1 VLQIEK
7 KANHSTG
14 IKRWLEA
21 CPERCPEPA
30 AGRPPTIF
38 QEYIEYDIDRQ
49 LNLESYG
56 YKFLR
61 INKFTLLP
69 KVRGETKT
77 DILNALLIRCMGD

>member
-1 VLQIEK
+1 MFKHAIEW
-7 KANHSTG
+7 A
-14 IKRWLEA
+14 KRVRKWI
-21 CPERCPEPA
+21 PNY
-30 AGRPPTIF
+30 

-69 KVRGETKT
+69 KTPGQTKT
-77 DILNALLIRCMGD
+77 DILNKLLLKAMEGWNEKHYWQRIY